1 MSTLEILLE
10 RRWILKH
17 REKELYYKVKDEIG
31 GLRPFF
37 MEKLGYQIV
46 VNPYLIK
53 VEKLPARPEPWMGIT
68 DFKDK
73 REYVFFCL
81 VLMFLEDASEQFI
94 LSQLTEYIQAQ
105 FREEDIDWTEYLYR
119 RQLIR
124 VLKYCV
130 KMGILTINDGSEDE
144 FASDGQGEVLYEN
157 TGVARYFMRT
167 FTQDIMHYT
176 DPKQFGKEEWIG
188 VDEDRGIVRRQRV
201 YRALLMTPGLYKD
214 KSLEEDF
221 AYIRNQRNFL
231 GGDLANYLDCE
242 LQVYRNSVFLI
253 LGENCYMGRTFPE
266 ENMRSDIV
274 LLFHGLVLEKL
285 HSGEISVGTEE
296 LVLISEEYFL
306 ELLELC
312 REHYR
317 NGFIKTFRDMTTQEF
332 CMEMTTYMLQMG
344 FIQWENGNI
353 RISTAAGK
361 ITGKYPEA
369 FLEQGGQDEQ

>member
-1 MSTLEILLE
+1 MNTLEILLE

-17 REKELYYKVKDEIG
+17 REKDLYYKVKDDIG
-31 GLRPFF
+31 ELRSFF
-37 MEKLGYQIV
+37 TEKLGYQIV

-53 VEKLPARPEPWMGIT
+53 VEKLPARPEAWMGIME
-68 DFKDK
+68 FKDK

-105 FREEDIDWTEYLYR
+105 YREEDIDWTEYLYR

-130 KMGILTINDGSEDE
+130 KMGILTVNDGNEDE

-167 FTQDIMHYT
+167 FTQDILHYT
-176 DPKQFGKEEWIG
+176 DLKQFEKEEWIG

-214 KSLEEDF
+214 ESLEEDF
-221 AYIRNQRNFL
+221 AYIRNQRNFV
-231 GGDLANYLDCE
+231 GGDLADHLDCE
-242 LQVYRNSVFLI
+242 LQVHRNSAFLI
-253 LGENCYMGRTFPE
+253 LGENCHMGRTFPE
-266 ENMRSDIV
+266 DNTRSDIV
-274 LLFHGLVLEKL
+274 LLFHGIVQEKM
-285 HSGEISVGTEE
+285 HSGKISTGPEE
-296 LVLISEEYFL
+296 LILISEEYFL

-312 REHYR
+312 RTRYR

-332 CMEMTTYMLQMG
+332 CMEMMTYMLQLG
-344 FIQWENGNI
+344 FVRREHGSM

-361 ITGKYPEA
+361 VIGKYPES
-369 FLEQGGQDEQ
+369 FLEQGGENE